1 MNYIYFFSY
10 GVMSLKVTILLS
22 LILTL
27 ILDESFT
34 N

>member
-10 GVMSLKVTILLS
+10 SVMSLKVTILLS
-22 LILTL
+22 LILNF
-27 ILDESFT
+27 ILDESFI